1 MCFRAFCLIDSV
13 SAKDCE
19 MGSQSL
25 KSLRAY
31 SQGSLIA
38 IIIIVFAWTF
48 FSQYIILNIPSYV
61 WFLCKAIMRLISV
74 LFFKIKIILSFKPLT
89 TTIDYWKGLYI
100 TKTRLILCQ
109 NGQTSSLITSR
120 WSKLKGYLH
129 LRGWVHLHS
138 ISK

>member
-1 MCFRAFCLIDSV
+1 
-13 SAKDCE
+13 

-74 LFFKIKIILSFKPLT
+74 LFFKIKINLSFKPLT

-120 WSKLKGYLH
+120 
-129 LRGWVHLHS
+129 
-138 ISK
+138 